1 MSNIFNLGGYLKRV
15 LSAKKGNNEDPIETK
30 LNEKNKKEN
39 EPQEITENQ
48 LGKDRSNTDETII
61 EKKLEEVRAGSEE
74 VLIEGQLNK
83 NKSTIVK
90 HRDES
95 TAKGNINKIEEK
107 RLAGDT
113 MESEKQESA
122 SEVDKPRRFWKN
134 KSPDGLKLA
143 NSIKIAQAIDYDI
156 DTVDSLPDFEER
168 LSPGALMEMDNVNR
182 QVKQMQGDESIEES
196 QKAIADTIND
206 PEMLNNVFSEE
217 VVGQDDSSGTK
228 VEERKIIFDLKDQ
241 NNEIMQV
248 FRKGNNINT
257 NTLKKAIIKFINLNH
272 IEDVIDKNSLQIDI
286 DQANLTGSATYI
298 VPVA

>member
-1 MSNIFNLGGYLKRV
+1 
-15 LSAKKGNNEDPIETK
+15 
-30 LNEKNKKEN
+30 
-39 EPQEITENQ
+39 
-48 LGKDRSNTDETII
+48 
-61 EKKLEEVRAGSEE
+61 
-74 VLIEGQLNK
+74 
-83 NKSTIVK
+83 
-90 HRDES
+90 
-95 TAKGNINKIEEK
+95 
-107 RLAGDT
+107 
-113 MESEKQESA
+113 
-122 SEVDKPRRFWKN
+122 
-134 KSPDGLKLA
+134 
-143 NSIKIAQAIDYDI
+143 
-156 DTVDSLPDFEER
+156 
-168 LSPGALMEMDNVNR
+168 MEMDNVNR